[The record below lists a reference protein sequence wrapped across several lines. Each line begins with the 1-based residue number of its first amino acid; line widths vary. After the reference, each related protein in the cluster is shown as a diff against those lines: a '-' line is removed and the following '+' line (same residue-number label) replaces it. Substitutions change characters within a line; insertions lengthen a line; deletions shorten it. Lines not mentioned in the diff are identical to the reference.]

1 MTHLIGCVDTT
12 LSRIV
17 TSTNAGTA
25 GAPASEAAGNAVV
38 LGAVGQDAVA
48 HGAAARDAAARPPDK
63 APSERYGPTSFFFED
78 REGTPVE
85 RSLRSGRLSVRLQR
99 DPQFLLALALALPVL
114 AVEGA
119 SQLALPWLAV
129 AVPIAYV
136 GLQGLLTAWRSAPA
150 WVSGVRLVIS
160 LAFVGIANAWL
171 DPTGTWPLLALVIPV
186 VALAATQGG
195 PIAVLIGIA
204 GMTLLL
210 LPLGLSGFDPGARQ
224 RMLALAMAAVVV
236 AIGSRRVVA
245 SLERSSNRLRRAN
258 QRDRRRARQLAAVE
272 SVGRLLA
279 REGPTPAALDSVIGV
294 LEGTFGYRYPSVY
307 VWDGFA
313 LQLGAQRNYR
323 FPIQT
328 VAPDR
333 GILGRIART
342 QEAAF
347 LPDARSDPDFL
358 SGDPDV
364 VSEIGVPLLDE
375 GELLGILNVETNGE
389 HRLDDDDLAIM
400 EIVGD
405 RLAAS
410 LALGRERQKLTERA
424 ALLDRLTTFATVLVS
439 SLDPETMDD
448 QVAAGARNVIPA
460 DAVALVTLDEASG
473 EFVIAAIS
481 GGDPKVTGEVIQP
494 GEGISG
500 RAISTRTVVVDDHMD
515 RARYPKSVAKA
526 RVPDTLT
533 AMSAPMILGDD
544 VVGAV
549 TWLRGDLTKVF
560 TAQEQEVAA
569 LLAGKV
575 GLALSNAKLHQQT
588 QNAAITD
595 PLTGLHNRRHFDAV
609 VEREDAIR
617 RRIPAERRRMRSAIL
632 FDLDHFGRVN
642 KKFGHQIGDQVL
654 RNFAGTVHARAR
666 ESDLIARYGGEE
678 FVIILEN
685 ASRDDAMKIAEEIRE
700 AFAKLTVDTGTG
712 DQLTTT
718 VSAGCS
724 SLEQWEVEGSVL
736 LERADVA
743 LAMAKAGGR
752 DQVVA
757 A

>member
-1 MTHLIGCVDTT
+1 VDTT
-12 LSRIV
+12 
-17 TSTNAGTA
+17 STRVGAATNPASSAT
-25 GAPASEAAGNAVV
+25 APAAEAEGDDSARSAKPEPRDSYAPITFF
-38 LGAVGQDAVA
+38 LKDTDP
-48 HGAAARDAAARPPDK
+48 AAA
-63 APSERYGPTSFFFED
+63 
-78 REGTPVE
+78 E
-85 RSLRSGRLSVRLQR
+85 RSLGSARLTSRLQR
-99 DPQFLLALALALPVL
+99 DPQFLLSLALALPVL
-114 AVEGA
+114 AIEGA
-119 SQLALPWLAV
+119 SQLVLPWLAV
-129 AVPIAYV
+129 AVPIAFV
-136 GLQGLLTAWRSAPA
+136 GLQALLTAWRFAPPWMA
-150 WVSGVRLVIS
+150 VARLGLS
-160 LAFVGIANAWL
+160 LAFVGVANAWL
-171 DPTGTWPLLALVIPV
+171 DPTGTWPLLALAIPV
-186 VALAATQGG
+186 VALAASQGG
-195 PIAVLIGIA
+195 PVAIVIGIT
-204 GMTLLL
+204 GMALML
-210 LPLGLSGFDPGARQ
+210 LPLGLSNFDPSARQ
-224 RMLALAMAAVVV
+224 RMLSLAVAAVVV

-245 SLERSSNRLRRAN
+245 SLERSSYRLRRAN
-258 QRDRRRARQLAAVE
+258 QRDRRHARQLAAVE

-279 REGPTPAALDSVIGV
+279 KEGPTPTALDSVMGV

-342 QEAAF
+342 QEPAF
-347 LPDARSDPDFL
+347 LPDARSDPEFL

-364 VSEIGVPLLDE
+364 VSEIGVPLLDD
-375 GELLGILNVETNGE
+375 GELLGILNVETSGD
-389 HRLDDDDLAIM
+389 HRLDDDDLATM

-405 RLAAS
+405 RLAAA

-439 SLDPETMDD
+439 SLDPDTMDE
-448 QVAAGARNVIPA
+448 QVAAGASHVIPG
-460 DAVALVTLDEASG
+460 DMVVLVTREESSG
-473 EFVIAAIS
+473 EYVISAVS
-481 GGDPKVTGEVIQP
+481 GGDRMVIGETIRP

-500 RAISTRTVVVDDHMD
+500 RSISSRSVVVDDHLE
-515 RARYPKSVAKA
+515 RSRFPKSVTAA

-549 TWLRGDLTKVF
+549 TWLRGDLTWIF

-569 LLAGKV
+569 ILAGKV
-575 GLALSNAKLHQQT
+575 GLAVSNAKLHQQT

-595 PLTGLHNRRHFDAV
+595 PLTALHNRRHFDAV
-609 VEREDAIR
+609 TEREDAIR

-642 KKFGHQIGDQVL
+642 KKFGHQVGDRVL
-654 RNFAGTVHARAR
+654 RNFADTLRARAR
-666 ESDLIARYGGEE
+666 AADLVARYGGEE
-678 FVIILEN
+678 FVVILEN
-685 ASRDDAMKIAEEIRE
+685 ASRDDAMKIAEEVRE
-700 AFAKLTVDTGTG
+700 AFAKLSVETGTG

-724 SLEQWEVEGSVL
+724 SLEMWEVESSVL

>member
-1 MTHLIGCVDTT
+1 VETTSTHLAAA
-12 LSRIV
+12 S
-17 TSTNAGTA
+17 N
-25 GAPASEAAGNAVV
+25 PASSANTPTIAAEGDESARTATPDVRGSYAPITFFLN
-38 LGAVGQDAVA
+38 DADP
-48 HGAAARDAAARPPDK
+48 AAA
-63 APSERYGPTSFFFED
+63 
-78 REGTPVE
+78 E
-85 RSLRSGRLSVRLQR
+85 RSLGSARLSVRLQR
-99 DPQFLLALALALPVL
+99 DPQFLLSLALALPVL
-114 AVEGA
+114 AIEGA
-119 SQLALPWLAV
+119 SQLVLPWLAV
-129 AVPIAYV
+129 AVPIAFV
-136 GLQGLLTAWRSAPA
+136 GLQALLTASRFAPPWMA
-150 WVSGVRLVIS
+150 AVRLGMS
-160 LAFVGIANAWL
+160 LAFVGVANAWL
-171 DPTGTWPLLALVIPV
+171 DPSGTWPLLALAIPV
-186 VALAATQGG
+186 VALAASQGG
-195 PIAVLIGIA
+195 PVAIVIGIA
-204 GMTLLL
+204 GMALMLM
-210 LPLGLSGFDPGARQ
+210 PLGLSDFDPSARQ
-224 RMLALAMAAVVV
+224 RMLSLAMAAVVV

-245 SLERSSNRLRRAN
+245 SLERSSMRLRRAN
-258 QRDRRRARQLAAVE
+258 QRDRRHARQLAAVE

-279 REGPTPAALDSVIGV
+279 KEGPTPAALDSMMGV

-328 VAPDR
+328 VAPDK

-342 QEAAF
+342 QEPAF
-347 LPDARSDPDFL
+347 LPDARSDPEFL

-364 VSEIGVPLLDE
+364 VSEIGVPLLDD
-375 GELLGILNVETNGE
+375 GELLGILNVETRGD
-389 HRLDDDDLAIM
+389 HRLDDDDLATM

-405 RLAAS
+405 RLAAA

-439 SLDPETMDD
+439 SLDPDTMDD
-448 QVAAGARNVIPA
+448 QVAAGASHVIPG
-460 DAVALVTLDEASG
+460 DMVVLVTLDESSG
-473 EFVIAAIS
+473 EYVIVAAS
-481 GGDPKVTGEVIQP
+481 GGDRTVIGETIQP

-500 RAISTRTVVVDDHMD
+500 RAITSRSVVVDDHLD
-515 RARYPKSVAKA
+515 RSRFPKSVTTA

-533 AMSAPMILGDD
+533 AMAAPMILGDE
-544 VVGAV
+544 VVGVV
-549 TWLRGDLTKVF
+549 TWLRGDLTRIF

-588 QNAAITD
+588 QAAAITD

-609 VEREDAIR
+609 TEREDAIR

-642 KKFGHQIGDQVL
+642 KKFGHQVGDRVL
-654 RNFAGTVHARAR
+654 RNFADTVRAR
-666 ESDLIARYGGEE
+666 SRASDLVARYGGEE
-678 FVIILEN
+678 FVVILEN
-685 ASRDDAMKIAEEIRE
+685 ASRDDAMKIAEEVRE
-700 AFAKLTVDTGTG
+700 AFAKLTVETGTG

-724 SLEQWEVEGSVL
+724 SLEMWEVESSVL

>member
-1 MTHLIGCVDTT
+1 VDTT
-12 LSRIV
+12 STRIAAA
-17 TSTNAGTA
+17 SNPASSA
-25 GAPASEAAGNAVV
+25 NAPASEAEG
-38 LGAVGQDAVA
+38 GES
-48 HGAAARDAAARPPDK
+48 ARSTK
-63 APSERYGPTSFFFED
+63 TE
-78 REGTPVE
+78 PVE
-85 RSLRSGRLSVRLQR
+85 THAPITFFPKDGDPIGAEPSLGSARLSVRLQR
-99 DPQFLLALALALPVL
+99 DPQFLLSVALALPVL

-119 SQLALPWLAV
+119 SQLVLPWLAI
-129 AVPIAYV
+129 AVPIAFL
-136 GLQGLLTAWRSAPA
+136 GLQALLTAWRFAPPWMA
-150 WVSGVRLVIS
+150 AVRLGMS
-160 LAFVGIANAWL
+160 LAFVGVANAWL
-171 DPTGTWPLLALVIPV
+171 DPSGTWPLLALAIPV
-186 VALAATQGG
+186 VALAASQGG
-195 PIAVLIGIA
+195 RVAIVIGIA
-204 GMTLLL
+204 GMALML
-210 LPLGLSGFDPGARQ
+210 LPLGLSNFDPSARS
-224 RMLALAMAAVVV
+224 RMLSLAMAAVVV
-236 AIGSRRVVA
+236 ALGSRRVVA
-245 SLERSSNRLRRAN
+245 SLERSSLRLRRAN
-258 QRDRRRARQLAAVE
+258 QRDRRHARQLAAVE

-279 REGPTPAALDSVIGV
+279 REGPTPAALDNMMGV

-342 QEAAF
+342 QEPAF

-364 VSEIGVPLLDE
+364 VSEIGVPLLDD
-375 GELLGILNVETNGE
+375 GELLGILNVETNGD
-389 HRLDDDDLAIM
+389 HRLDEDDLATM

-405 RLAAS
+405 RLAAA

-448 QVAAGARNVIPA
+448 QVAAGAGQVVPS
-460 DAVALVTLDEASG
+460 DMVVLVTLDEPSG
-473 EFVIAAIS
+473 EFVIAAVS
-481 GGDPKVTGEVIQP
+481 GGDRMVIGETIQP

-500 RAISTRTVVVDDHMD
+500 RAISSRSVVVDDHMD
-515 RARYPKSVAKA
+515 RSRYPKSVAKA
-526 RVPDTLT
+526 RIPDALT

-549 TWLRGDLTKVF
+549 TWLRGDLTRIF

-609 VEREDAIR
+609 TEREDAIR

-642 KKFGHQIGDQVL
+642 KKFGHQVGDRVL
-654 RNFAGTVHARAR
+654 RNFADTIRARAR
-666 ESDLIARYGGEE
+666 ASDLVARYGGEE
-678 FVIILEN
+678 FVVILEN
-685 ASRDDAMKIAEEIRE
+685 ASRDDAMKIAEQVRG
-700 AFAKLTVDTGTG
+700 AFSKLSVETGTG
-712 DQLTTT
+712 DVLTTT

-724 SLEQWEVEGSVL
+724 SLEMWEVESSVL

>member
-1 MTHLIGCVDTT
+1 MDTT
-12 LSRIV
+12 
-17 TSTNAGTA
+17 STPIAAASTPASNAN
-25 GAPASEAAGNAVV
+25 APATEAE
-38 LGAVGQDAVA
+38 DAESA
-48 HGAAARDAAARPPDK
+48 RSTKAQPRTAYAPITFFLKDGDPIAA
-63 APSERYGPTSFFFED
+63 
-78 REGTPVE
+78 E
-85 RSLRSGRLSVRLQR
+85 RSLGSARLSVRLQR
-99 DPQFLLALALALPVL
+99 DPQFLLSVALALPVL

-119 SQLALPWLAV
+119 SQLVLPWLAV
-129 AVPIAYV
+129 AVPIAFV
-136 GLQGLLTAWRSAPA
+136 GLQALLTAWRFAPPWMA
-150 WVSGVRLVIS
+150 AVRLGMS
-160 LAFVGIANAWL
+160 LAFVGIANVWL
-171 DPTGTWPLLALVIPV
+171 DPTGTWPLLALAVPV
-186 VALAATQGG
+186 VALAASQGG
-195 PIAVLIGIA
+195 RVAIVIGMAGLALI
-204 GMTLLL
+204 L
-210 LPLGLSGFDPGARQ
+210 LPLGLSDFDASARQ
-224 RMLALAMAAVVV
+224 RMLSLAMAAVVV

-245 SLERSSNRLRRAN
+245 SLERSSLRLRRAN
-258 QRDRRRARQLAAVE
+258 QRDRRHARQLAAVE

-279 REGPTPAALDSVIGV
+279 REGPTPAALDSTMGV

-342 QEAAF
+342 QEPVF

-375 GELLGILNVETNGE
+375 GELLGILNVETNGD
-389 HRLDDDDLAIM
+389 HRLDEDDLATM

-405 RLAAS
+405 RLAAA

-439 SLDPETMDD
+439 SLDPDTMDD
-448 QVAAGARNVIPA
+448 QVAAGAGHVIPG
-460 DAVALVTLDEASG
+460 DMVALITLDEPSG
-473 EFVIAAIS
+473 EYEIAAVS
-481 GGDPKVTGEVIQP
+481 GGDRKVIGETIRP

-500 RAISTRTVVVDDHMD
+500 RAISSRSVVVDDHLE
-515 RARYPKSVAKA
+515 RSRFPKSVTAA

-533 AMSAPMILGDD
+533 AMAAPMILGDE
-544 VVGAV
+544 VVGAM
-549 TWLRGDLTKVF
+549 TWLRGDLTRIF
-560 TAQEQEVAA
+560 TAQEQEIAA
-569 LLAGKV
+569 ILAGKV

-609 VEREDAIR
+609 TEREDAIR

-642 KKFGHQIGDQVL
+642 KKFGHQVGDRVL
-654 RNFAGTVHARAR
+654 RNFADTVRARAR
-666 ESDLIARYGGEE
+666 ASDLVARYGGEE

-685 ASRDDAMKIAEEIRE
+685 ASRDDAMKIAEEVRE
-700 AFAKLTVDTGTG
+700 AFARLTVDTGTG
-712 DQLTTT
+712 DMLTTT

-724 SLEQWEVEGSVL
+724 SLEQWEVESSVL

>member
-1 MTHLIGCVDTT
+1 M
-12 LSRIV
+12 
-17 TSTNAGTA
+17 
-25 GAPASEAAGNAVV
+25 
-38 LGAVGQDAVA
+38 
-48 HGAAARDAAARPPDK
+48 
-63 APSERYGPTSFFFED
+63 
-78 REGTPVE
+78 
-85 RSLRSGRLSVRLQR
+85 
-99 DPQFLLALALALPVL
+99 
-114 AVEGA
+114 
-119 SQLALPWLAV
+119 
-129 AVPIAYV
+129 
-136 GLQGLLTAWRSAPA
+136 
-150 WVSGVRLVIS
+150 
-160 LAFVGIANAWL
+160 
-171 DPTGTWPLLALVIPV
+171 
-186 VALAATQGG
+186 
-195 PIAVLIGIA
+195 
-204 GMTLLL
+204 
-210 LPLGLSGFDPGARQ
+210 
-224 RMLALAMAAVVV
+224 
-236 AIGSRRVVA
+236 
-245 SLERSSNRLRRAN
+245 
-258 QRDRRRARQLAAVE
+258 
-272 SVGRLLA
+272 
-279 REGPTPAALDSVIGV
+279 GV
-294 LEGTFGYRYPSVY
+294 LERTFGYRYPSVY

-328 VAPDR
+328 VAPDQ

-342 QEAAF
+342 QEPAF

-364 VSEIGVPLLDE
+364 VSEIGVPLLDD
-375 GELLGILNVETNGE
+375 GELLGILNVETSGD
-389 HRLDDDDLAIM
+389 HGLDEDDLATM

-405 RLAAS
+405 RLAAA

-439 SLDPETMDD
+439 SLDPDTMDD
-448 QVAAGARNVIPA
+448 QVAAGASQVIPG
-460 DAVALVTLDEASG
+460 DMVALITLDESSG
-473 EFVIAAIS
+473 EFVIAAVS
-481 GGDPKVTGEVIQP
+481 GGDRLVIGETIRP

-500 RAISTRTVVVDDHMD
+500 RAISTKSVVVDDHLE
-515 RARYPKSVAKA
+515 RSRFPQSVAAA

-533 AMSAPMILGDD
+533 AMSAPMVLGDE

-549 TWLRGDLTKVF
+549 TWLRGDLTRIF
-560 TAQEQEVAA
+560 TAQEQEIAA
-569 LLAGKV
+569 ILAGKV
-575 GLALSNAKLHQQT
+575 GLARSNARLHQQT
-588 QNAAITD
+588 HNAAITD

-642 KKFGHQIGDQVL
+642 KKFGHQVGDRVL
-654 RNFAGTVHARAR
+654 RNFADTVRARAR
-666 ESDLIARYGGEE
+666 ASDLIARYGGEE
-678 FVIILEN
+678 FVVILEN
-685 ASRDDAMKIAEEIRE
+685 ASRDDAVKIAEEVRE